1 LVSPEGL
8 TVTAHKD
15 KELIIWEDFRHR
27 LGVTEFDGFLVDHVA
42 FVERVDG
49 LDFLEEPFSTAEID
63 EVIKK
68 LPNDKSPGPDGFN
81 NEFMK
86 RCWPV
91 IKEDFYTLCS
101 SFHNNTLCFR
111 SINSSYI
118 TLIPKV
124 DGPRFVS
131 DFRPI
136 SLLNTS
142 AKLVTKLLANRL

>member
-1 LVSPEGL
+1 
-8 TVTAHKD
+8 
-15 KELIIWEDFRHR
+15 
-27 LGVTEFDGFLVDHVA
+27 LVDPVA

-49 LDFLEEPFSTAEID
+49 LDFLEEPFSAAEID

-68 LPNDKSPGPDGFN
+68 LPNDKSPGTDGFN

-142 AKLVTKLLANRL
+142 AKLVTKLLANRLQTVFVP